1 MKDFLS
7 NDSLMLALR
16 GVAAIIFGVV
26 ALVWPGI
33 SLSALL
39 IVFGAFAFVDGVAA
53 IAMAI
58 TGETSMPRWVLLL
71 DGIAGVTIAAVT
83 LVAPGVTALA
93 LLYMIAV
100 WALITGSLLIGGAAS
115 GDTFGR
121 PAWLMALDGVISV
134 VFGVALIAWPGDG
147 IVAIVWALGL
157 YAIFAGVTMLFG
169 AFLFADRASTMP
181 SADNA
186 PGRSR
191 LNRRVAGPP

>member
-1 MKDFLS
+1 MKDFFS
-7 NDSLMLALR
+7 NTSLMLGVR

-33 SLSALL
+33 TLSALL
-39 IVFGAFAFVDGVAA
+39 IVFGAFAFVDGVTA
-53 IAMAI
+53 IAMAV
-58 TGETSMPRWVLLL
+58 TGESPLPRWVLLL
-71 DGIAGVTIAAVT
+71 DGIAGVIIAGVT

-93 LLYMIAV
+93 LLYIIAV
-100 WALITGSLLIGGAAS
+100 WALITGSLLIGGAVS

-134 VFGVALIAWPGDG
+134 VFGVLLIAWPGDG

-169 AFLFADRASTMP
+169 AFLFADRATSMP
-181 SADNA
+181 SAGA
-186 PGRSR
+186 TRPAA
-191 LNRRVAGPP
+191 AG